1 MRQSGRNILAGFF
14 FLLLLAPAE
23 VWAHGF
29 AVRYDLPVPLGFY
42 LAGAGAT
49 VVLTFLSL
57 ALLPRRRAPKAWRL
71 PPQIVS
77 LQAGRI
83 LSSPWVMG
91 VLQALSAA
99 LFLLVISA
107 GLFGDIDPYH
117 NISTTF
123 VWVIWWVGMM
133 FVNTFVGDVWA
144 LVNPWNAI
152 FAGAEKLARAVK
164 PGARLCFGLAY
175 SERFGVWPAIMLF
188 LAFVWL
194 ELTWGEGEDPRKL
207 ASVVI
212 RYSLFTWAAM
222 AVVGRRTWLA
232 HGEAF
237 AVVFSTFARFAPLAL
252 GVVGHGGPR
261 CEHDRE
267 TNAGVVVGCAAC
279 FDAAPPARRAIVFR
293 VPGAGLLTQHPVSVS
308 MAAMVLTLLA
318 TVTFDGFLTTPTWI
332 AIHEYLQ
339 AMPLLAPLW
348 GAQWMTLALK
358 FYLLETPVLLLFPLL
373 FAAAF
378 LVCCRLTSAVV
389 GVATTGTVAG
399 YFVLTLLPIAIA
411 YHLAHYVV
419 YLLLTG
425 QFIIPTLSDPFGF
438 GWDLFGTASY
448 KADIGLVG
456 AKFAWYTGVIAIV
469 TGHMIAVYLAHR
481 TALHLFSDGVRSL
494 RSELPMLALMVAYT
508 MTSLWIIAQPT
519 VQ

>member
-1 MRQSGRNILAGFF
+1 MPQGRRSIAAGWFAVP
-14 FLLLLAPAE
+14 LLVPASAL
-23 VWAHGF
+23 AHGF
-29 AVRYDLPVPLGFY
+29 AVRYDLPAPLGFY

-49 VVLTFLSL
+49 VVLTFLAL
-57 ALLPRRRAPKAWRL
+57 ALWSWSRTSTSRTAPPQMVLPR
-71 PPQIVS
+71 
-77 LQAGRI
+77 AGRI
-83 LSSPWVMG
+83 VSNRWVAG
-91 VLQALSAA
+91 VLQAIAA
-99 LFLLVISA
+99 GFFVLVVAA
-107 GLFGDIDPYH
+107 GLFGDIDPYK

-133 FVNTFVGDVWA
+133 FINTFIGDVWA
-144 LVNPWNAI
+144 LVNPWNII
-152 FAGAEKLARAVK
+152 FAWAEKLARAVNRN
-164 PGARLCFGLAY
+164 ARLSLDLPYPRKLGL
-175 SERFGVWPAIMLF
+175 WPALILF
-188 LAFVWL
+188 LAFAWL

-207 ASVVI
+207 ASVIV
-212 RYSLFTWAAM
+212 RYSLITWAAM
-222 AVVGRRTWLA
+222 VVFGRRTWLV

-252 GVVGHGGPR
+252 GVTGHGGLR
-261 CEHDRE
+261 CEHGRE
-267 TNAGVVVGCAAC
+267 TNAGVVTGCAAC
-279 FDAAPPARRAIVFR
+279 FEAAPPARRAIVLR
-293 VPGAGLLTQHPVSVS
+293 VPGAGLLTQQPVSAS

-339 AMPLLAPLW
+339 ALPLLAPLW
-348 GAQWMTLALK
+348 EAPWMTLKLK
-358 FYLLETPVLLLFPLL
+358 FYLLETPVLLLFPLA

-378 LVCCRLTSAVV
+378 LLCCRLTSAV
-389 GVATTGTVAG
+389 GAGATTATVAG
-399 YFVLTLLPIAIA
+399 HFVLTLLPIAIA

-425 QFIIPTLSDPFGF
+425 QFIIPNLSDPFGF

-448 KADIGLVG
+448 KADIGLIG

-481 TALHLFSDGVRSL
+481 TALRIFSDGRQSL

-508 MTSLWIIAQPT
+508 MISLWIIAQPT